1 MSFGQAFEIDTND
14 DDNEAS
20 ASTTSKGIRSRK
32 FRLCIRIWA
41 LIFALSIIVSLA
53 VIIAFIVIQRPVDLS
68 QIAAGGRWLPQL
80 RNLESHSKNLNHV
93 LPPANYNQL
102 SLESLLTGAGAVQ
115 QDHVVVWLSD
125 DRLVMSDMP
134 GNFLL
139 MNTSDLSYK
148 LRVFIEKDQLKSD
161 AKKILFNSDARLVA
175 VSTGL
180 SQVYRHSNKALYAIA
195 MVEAPHL
202 KNYQPVGPRA
212 TGDEPLQ
219 LFEWNPQ
226 MGAKDFVFVYESNI
240 YYQADALQPGSAL
253 PITFTGDAFSYNGIT
268 DWLYEEEIFSSSK
281 AVWWSPSGK
290 YLAYA
295 SFDDRSVDRVMVP
308 HYDSADVYPRHEEVA
323 YPKAGTAN
331 QPLVSL
337 WIWQKQYNVTHQ
349 VDPPTTLMNTHK
361 NGSYYLYSAQWIV
374 LRHESNGTKKEE
386 LLLTVW
392 ANRQQNEVFISACR
406 YWHPCI
412 ESLHIQFDINGRKMW
427 SEPSD
432 FKIDFYSTS
441 GYFVILPRKY
451 DDGNVYNHIAHINL
465 GNVSPLRG
473 SITAYH
479 GGPYDVKQIVGYNRQ
494 KDEIYF
500 LSAGGSIARM
510 LLYRARYAS
519 NGSGANSPECLTC
532 NMESCPSSRVN
543 FAPSGEQFVLFCH
556 LAYHSTKTYLKK
568 VDEISSDILLRGELQ
583 TALSYDVPKVTYERV
598 STASGIDAHVGLL
611 LPPNL
616 DPTFLYPVLLYTYAG
631 PNSNL
636 NVMETPW
643 DLMSYFANK
652 RQYVVVMI
660 DARGSSNRGWMVK
673 EQLYMNLGGPEV
685 DDQIEVTRR
694 LLHMYPFMDKHR
706 VAALGWSYGGFVTA
720 HIAVRD
726 HGSTFQC
733 AVCIA
738 PVVDFRFYDSA
749 YTERYMGLP
758 HDNVVG
764 YKRTNLLSDSLIGNF
779 RQVKL
784 MLAHGD
790 ADDNVHYQNS
800 ALLASALQQ
809 QGIHF
814 KQLVYTNQDHTI
826 RSAIGHLYM
835 EVDQF
840 LMHDCF
846 GFTDNQL

>member
-412 ESLHIQFDINGRKMW
+412 EVVCRISNPILC
-427 SEPSD
+427 
-432 FKIDFYSTS
+432 
-441 GYFVILPRKY
+441 LPR
-451 DDGNVYNHIAHINL
+451 
-465 GNVSPLRG
+465 S
-473 SITAYH
+473 
-479 GGPYDVKQIVGYNRQ
+479 
-494 KDEIYF
+494 
-500 LSAGGSIARM
+500 
-510 LLYRARYAS
+510 LY
-519 NGSGANSPECLTC
+519 
-532 NMESCPSSRVN
+532 
-543 FAPSGEQFVLFCH
+543 
-556 LAYHSTKTYLKK
+556 
-568 VDEISSDILLRGELQ
+568 
-583 TALSYDVPKVTYERV
+583 
-598 STASGIDAHVGLL
+598 
-611 LPPNL
+611 
-616 DPTFLYPVLLYTYAG
+616 
-631 PNSNL
+631 
-636 NVMETPW
+636 
-643 DLMSYFANK
+643 
-652 RQYVVVMI
+652 
-660 DARGSSNRGWMVK
+660 
-673 EQLYMNLGGPEV
+673 
-685 DDQIEVTRR
+685 
-694 LLHMYPFMDKHR
+694 
-706 VAALGWSYGGFVTA
+706 
-720 HIAVRD
+720 
-726 HGSTFQC
+726 
-733 AVCIA
+733 
-738 PVVDFRFYDSA
+738 
-749 YTERYMGLP
+749 
-758 HDNVVG
+758 
-764 YKRTNLLSDSLIGNF
+764 
-779 RQVKL
+779 
-784 MLAHGD
+784 
-790 ADDNVHYQNS
+790 
-800 ALLASALQQ
+800 
-809 QGIHF
+809 
-814 KQLVYTNQDHTI
+814 
-826 RSAIGHLYM
+826 
-835 EVDQF
+835 
-840 LMHDCF
+840 
-846 GFTDNQL
+846 

>member
-1 MSFGQAFEIDTND
+1 MKCR
-14 DDNEAS
+14 
-20 ASTTSKGIRSRK
+20 ST
-32 FRLCIRIWA
+32 
-41 LIFALSIIVSLA
+41 
-53 VIIAFIVIQRPVDLS
+53 VDH
-68 QIAAGGRWLPQL
+68 
-80 RNLESHSKNLNHV
+80 E
-93 LPPANYNQL
+93 
-102 SLESLLTGAGAVQ
+102 LTCV
-115 QDHVVVWLSD
+115 
-125 DRLVMSDMP
+125 
-134 GNFLL
+134 
-139 MNTSDLSYK
+139 
-148 LRVFIEKDQLKSD
+148 
-161 AKKILFNSDARLVA
+161 
-175 VSTGL
+175 
-180 SQVYRHSNKALYAIA
+180 
-195 MVEAPHL
+195 
-202 KNYQPVGPRA
+202 
-212 TGDEPLQ
+212 
-219 LFEWNPQ
+219 
-226 MGAKDFVFVYESNI
+226 
-240 YYQADALQPGSAL
+240 
-253 PITFTGDAFSYNGIT
+253 
-268 DWLYEEEIFSSSK
+268 
-281 AVWWSPSGK
+281 
-290 YLAYA
+290 
-295 SFDDRSVDRVMVP
+295 
-308 HYDSADVYPRHEEVA
+308 
-323 YPKAGTAN
+323 
-331 QPLVSL
+331 
-337 WIWQKQYNVTHQ
+337 
-349 VDPPTTLMNTHK
+349 
-361 NGSYYLYSAQWIV
+361 WIV

-412 ESLHIQFDINGRKMW
+412 
-427 SEPSD
+427 EPSD

-510 LLYRARYAS
+510 
-519 NGSGANSPECLTC
+519 
-532 NMESCPSSRVN
+532 VN

-568 VDEISSDILLRGELQ
+568 VDEISSGELQ

-598 STASGIDAHVGLL
+598 STASGIGKSYAHVGLL

-652 RQYVVVMI
+652 RQY
-660 DARGSSNRGWMVK
+660 
-673 EQLYMNLGGPEV
+673 LYMNLGGPEV
-685 DDQIEVTRR
+685 DDQIE
-694 LLHMYPFMDKHR
+694 
-706 VAALGWSYGGFVTA
+706 SYGGFVTA

-840 LMHDCF
+840 LMHDFPNYLKSHAKQRSYSGEDKCRKRIVMPETVEF
-846 GFTDNQL
+846 FASVRSQTEINCQINSNQSWLTISDFLALDENI